1 MGLKIV
7 SKNWKNFLT
16 YPRYY
21 CIVYIQPNKKGCN

>member
-21 CIVYIQPNKKGCN
+21 SIIYIQPNKKGCN